1 MPRDNPRLLEI
12 LCVNGEFESHLGH
25 QENMQVIVW
34 FGGGLFSCLIMQKGL
49 LVHIWTQR
57 YVYGIKY
64 TTT

>member
-34 FGGGLFSCLIMQKGL
+34 FGGGLKGL
-49 LVHIWTQR
+49 TPPIAESETFL
-57 YVYGIKY
+57 
-64 TTT
+64 